1 MKLLV
6 DMNLSPSWVKYLAE
20 AGFEALHW
28 SEIGSGS
35 APDTELMAWA
45 TEHGYVVVTADLD
58 FGAILA
64 ATRGMSPSVVQV
76 RSDILTRRS
85 IGEAVVTAIRQAQQE
100 LVDGA
105 LVSVDPTRARI
116 RILPLR

>member
-1 MKLLV
+1 MARAGARDRSGQCLMKLLV
-6 DMNLSPSWVKYLAE
+6 DMNLSPSWVKYLAG

-64 ATRGMSPSVVQV
+64 ATRRMSPSVVQV
-76 RSDILTRRS
+76 RSDILTPHS
-85 IGEAVVTAIRQAQQE
+85 IAEAVVTEI
-100 LVDGA
+100 
-105 LVSVDPTRARI
+105 TK
-116 RILPLR
+116 